1 MKKIALL
8 SLAVA
13 AAAGMSSAQAATAD
27 MTVTADVAAT
37 CSVNAAT
44 MAFGT
49 YNTLTGTALA
59 SPATAINFTCSNGAT
74 YSVSLSNG
82 ANYDTTGATR
92 RLIRT
97 GAATPAAD
105 DYLTYKIYEDSA
117 MTVAFDGMSGATTG
131 AAQSVT
137 LYGKV
142 DGGQT
147 TRKTGSYT
155 DTVVITIT
163 AT

>member
-13 AAAGMSSAQAATAD
+13 TMACMSSAQAGTAD
-27 MTVTADVAAT
+27 MTVTSDVAAT

-49 YNTLTGTALA
+49 YDTLTGTAKA

-74 YSVSLSNG
+74 YSVSLNNG
-82 ANYDTTGATR
+82 ANYDSTGATR
-92 RLIRT
+92 RMIRG
-97 GAATPAAD
+97 GATTPVAD

-117 MTVAFDGMSGATTG
+117 MTLAFDGMSGATTG
-131 AAQSVT
+131 ASQSVT
-137 LYGKV
+137 LYGKI

-147 TRKTGSYT
+147 TRKTGTYS

-163 AT
+163 AA